1 MSFVSY
7 AQNLE
12 DVLLW
17 RALCG
22 VEKGFFIDVG
32 ANHPKVDSVTYA
44 FYERGWSGINLEPE
58 ARSFEQL
65 QTVRPRDINL
75 KVAAGERVTTL
86 PLYDFGVRGL
96 TTISQDVADR
106 HVRAGLRIGSFLE
119 VPVVPLSDV
128 CAQHVRGEIHFLKI
142 DVEGSET
149 GVIRGM
155 DLSRWRPWI
164 LVVEATI
171 PNTQEPS
178 HLEWDPL
185 LTAAQYRFVH
195 FDGLSRYY
203 VSEERL
209 EALGP
214 SFSRGPNIFDDY
226 APAALVEARS
236 ELAKAKRQLD
246 DLQMSLE
253 QPFLRSRVRQLESQL
268 AAAQRDLV
276 AAREAFAESE
286 ASEKDARRLAVAVAE
301 RLKSFENHPY
311 FKTMT
316 SLRSMFRKA
325 QKR

>member
-17 RALCG
+17 RALRG

-44 FYERGWSGINLEPE
+44 FYERGWAGINLEPE
-58 ARSFEQL
+58 AHSFEQL

-75 KVAAGERVTTL
+75 KVAAGDGVTTL

-96 TTISQDVADR
+96 TTISKDVADR

-128 CAQHVRGEIHFLKI
+128 CSQHVRGEIHFLKI

-164 LVVEATI
+164 MVVEATI

-185 LTAAQYRFVH
+185 LTAAKYRFVH

-203 VSEERL
+203 VSEEKL

-226 APAALVEARS
+226 VPAALVEARG
-236 ELAKAKRQLD
+236 ELAKVKRQVD

-253 QPFLRSRVRQLESQL
+253 EPFLRNRVRQLEGQL

-276 AAREAFAESE
+276 TARDAFAGAEVRE
-286 ASEKDARRLAVAVAE
+286 NDARRHLLAVVE
-301 RLKSFENHPY
+301 RLKFFENHPY
-311 FKTMT
+311 FKAMM
-316 SLRSMFRKA
+316 SLRSLVRKA